1 MLGNIWAK
9 KVLVLVPSFLYSECS
24 QDSLFHCQV
33 AFIICM
39 PEACSFCLFLNL
51 EIHRPRIKKKWSGG
65 IAAQT
70 GSQTYNG
77 SRLVPSPHHHI
88 TSMSVAEVEEG
99 RDIME
104 REGGEESVSNEIRFR
119 DRKAVWYCGLLLIMS
134 RCVCVCVCV

>member
-1 MLGNIWAK
+1 M
-9 KVLVLVPSFLYSECS
+9 E
-24 QDSLFHCQV
+24 
-33 AFIICM
+33 
-39 PEACSFCLFLNL
+39 
-51 EIHRPRIKKKWSGG
+51 WSGG

-134 RCVCVCVCV
+134 RCVCVCEREHVGVW